1 MSIPVSAFTM
11 AGGAAITGLK
21 LTRTYGTNLK
31 ISWDPS
37 TDEYHKKYRV
47 YRSDDAFVTEG
58 TLIVTTTKTDY
69 TDKDAGTGT
78 WSYMVNDLDKWDI
91 ESDDSSVVTATVG
104 ALLPFIASQNITS
117 ATTYDFMSLI
127 DRLAMAG
134 SIENK
139 GPANLTVEL
148 SYDGTTYPRSMIME
162 PYDII
167 HLEDAKNRIAISKL
181 RLTSTDS
188 DISMV
193 VT

>member
-1 MSIPVSAFTM
+1 MTIPVSAYNL

-37 TDEYHKKYRV
+37 TDDYHKKYRV

-69 TDKDAGTGT
+69 TDKDAGIGT
-78 WSYMVNDLDKWDI
+78 WSYMVRDLDKWDI
-91 ESDDSSVVTATVG
+91 ESDDSAVVTATVG
-104 ALLPFIASQNITS
+104 ALLPFIASENITS
-117 ATTYDFMSLI
+117 ATTYDFMDLI

-139 GPANLTVEL
+139 GPEILTLEL
-148 SYDGTTYPRSMIME
+148 SYDGTTYPRTMQLE
-162 PYDII
+162 AYDIV
-167 HLEDAKNRIAISKL
+167 HLEDAKNRIAISKM
-181 RLTSTDS
+181 RLTSTNS
-188 DISMV
+188 DVSMV